1 MFCSGCGTNL
11 TGANG
16 AFCPS
21 CGTQIVTQHNPYGVH
36 NPYDARQMPESSGK
50 ATASLVLGI
59 IGLVATVANSVLGA
73 ILGALGVLF

>member
-1 MFCSGCGTNL
+1 
-11 TGANG
+11 
-16 AFCPS
+16 
-21 CGTQIVTQHNPYGVH
+21 
-36 NPYDARQMPESSGK
+36 MPESSGK